1 MPRHHTK
8 SSAPGGSQ
16 RQLRVGETVRHA
28 VADILSQ
35 GNVHDPDLEGHI
47 ITVPEV
53 RMSPDLKLA
62 TVYVMPLGG
71 RDTDVVIAAL
81 ERNKKFLRGEIAH
94 RVNLKFAPDIRFRID
109 ERFDEAERI
118 EKLLRT
124 PAVQR
129 DLAPDSDDELM
140 IVTTADSVIDS
151 ENRRIARRLKKIFL
165 STTRVDDAR
174 RGNNDPRQDSRQGK
188 QPRQNNQPR
197 RDKRDVH
204 GWVVLDKPIGMTSTH
219 AVAVLK
225 RLFQAKRAGHAGT
238 LDPLASGGLPIAL
251 GEATK
256 TVPFVMDGRKRYRFT
271 VTWGEE
277 RDTDDTE
284 GRATQTSELR
294 PTADAIRALLPRF
307 TGLIEQIP
315 PQYSAIKIQGERAY
329 DLARDG
335 ETVELKPRPVEI
347 HELTLV
353 EQADNGHS
361 VFEAECG
368 KGTYVRALARDIGR
382 MLGCFGHICALRR
395 TLVGPFTEAD
405 MIPLEQLEAL
415 CNRAASGE
423 GSLADALLPVETALD
438 DIPALAVTR
447 ADAARLHRGQAV
459 LLRGRDA
466 PNSSGTVYVTVAGRL
481 LALAEIGNGEL
492 IPKRVFNLTGL
503 TASPVDNESV

>member
-1 MPRHHTK
+1 M
-8 SSAPGGSQ
+8 SD
-16 RQLRVGETVRHA
+16 VM
-28 VADILSQ
+28 
-35 GNVHDPDLEGHI
+35 NV
-47 ITVPEV
+47 T
-53 RMSPDLKLA
+53 
-62 TVYVMPLGG
+62 
-71 RDTDVVIAAL
+71 AA
-81 ERNKKFLRGEIAH
+81 N
-94 RVNLKFAPDIRFRID
+94 
-109 ERFDEAERI
+109 
-118 EKLLRT
+118 
-124 PAVQR
+124 
-129 DLAPDSDDELM
+129 
-140 IVTTADSVIDS
+140 SVIDS
-151 ENRRIARRLKKIFL
+151 EIDESNGTEGNISVDA
-165 STTRVDDAR
+165 RVDTTNAGVAVPITAPHIGEAPHQSDDGSLSRLRGRVGEGASHHSDLPSPHPAGEAR
-174 RGNNDPRQDSRQGK
+174 HPPPQAGEGK
-188 QPRQNNQPR
+188 KRHNNQPR

-219 AVAVLK
+219 AVAVVK

-238 LDPLASGGLPIAL
+238 LDPLASGGLPIAM

-271 VTWGEE
+271 VRWGQE

-284 GRATQTSELR
+284 GRVTQTSDDR
-294 PTADAIRALLPRF
+294 PSAAAIRDLLPQF
-307 TGLIEQIP
+307 TGRIEQTP
-315 PQYSAIKIQGERAY
+315 PQYSAIKVQGERAY
-329 DLARDG
+329 DLARDS
-335 ETVELKPRPVEI
+335 EIVELKPRPVEI
-347 HELTLV
+347 HHLTLSD
-353 EQADNGHS
+353 QPDSDHS

-382 MLGCFGHICALRR
+382 ILGCYGHICALRR
-395 TLVGPFTEAD
+395 TLVGPFGEAD

-415 CNRAASGE
+415 CDRAASGE

-503 TASPVDNESV
+503 TASPARNESV